1 MKRGYR
7 PRVECPAGPRAP
19 RVGGLSI
26 AGIPMTPAPAVSC
39 SPNPPRRAGDPGPVP
54 PHPDA
59 YSVSDVVAWFALVA
73 SAEEALADELDW
85 IGGCRAP
92 VCSET
97 VTRLE
102 RLMGRLRVAA
112 RVRGELA
119 MLDPDL
125 LRAAGAVWVQRRA
138 VGPVR
143 CCATSAAASPTSV
156 APSAGRR
163 PGVR

>member
-1 MKRGYR
+1 
-7 PRVECPAGPRAP
+7 
-19 RVGGLSI
+19 
-26 AGIPMTPAPAVSC
+26 MTPAPTVSS
-39 SPNPPRRAGDPGPVP
+39 SPKPPTRAGDRRPVP
-54 PHPDA
+54 PRPEV
-59 YSVSDVVAWFALVA
+59 YSVDDVVAWFALVA
-73 SAEEALADELDW
+73 LAEQALADELDW

-102 RLMGRLRVAA
+102 RLLGRLRVAA
-112 RVRGELA
+112 RVCGELA

-143 CCATSAAASPTSV
+143 CCATSSAVSAATSTASV

-163 PGVR
+163 PGGVR

>member
-1 MKRGYR
+1 
-7 PRVECPAGPRAP
+7 
-19 RVGGLSI
+19 
-26 AGIPMTPAPAVSC
+26 MTPALAGS
-39 SPNPPRRAGDPGPVP
+39 STPNPPTGAGQRCSMP
-54 PHPDA
+54 PQPDA

-92 VCSET
+92 VCTES

-102 RLMGRLRVAA
+102 RLLDRLRVAA

-138 VGPVR
+138 VGPVG
-143 CCATSAAASPTSV
+143 CCATSAAGSVTASWPSV
-156 APSAGRR
+156 APSAGPR

>member
-1 MKRGYR
+1 
-7 PRVECPAGPRAP
+7 
-19 RVGGLSI
+19 
-26 AGIPMTPAPAVSC
+26 MTPALVVSLT
-39 SPNPPRRAGDPGPVP
+39 PNPPTGAGQRRSEP
-54 PHPDA
+54 PQPEA
-59 YSVSDVVAWFALVA
+59 CSVSDVVAWFALVA

-85 IGGCRAP
+85 IGGCRAA

-102 RLMGRLRVAA
+102 RLLGRLRVAA

-138 VGPVR
+138 VGPGR
-143 CCATSAAASPTSV
+143 CCATSAAASSTVSPASV
-156 APSAGRR
+156 APSAGRC
-163 PGVR
+163 PGGVR

>member
-1 MKRGYR
+1 MKRGCR
-7 PRVECPAGPRAP
+7 PRVERPAGLRPP
-19 RVGGLSI
+19 PSGELST
-26 AGIPMTPAPAVSC
+26 AGRPMTPALTVSC
-39 SPNPPRRAGDPGPVP
+39 SPNPLRKAGERRPVP
-54 PHPDA
+54 PQPDT
-59 YSVSDVVAWFALVA
+59 YSISDVVAWFGLVA
-73 SAEEALADELDW
+73 LAEEALTDELDW

-92 VCSET
+92 VSSET

-102 RLMGRLRVAA
+102 RLLGRLRVAA

-143 CCATSAAASPTSV
+143 CCATSASASPTSV